1 MPIVPDQWPP
11 PTPGCGNSLV
21 VVCLCFLTW
30 HRVGPLR
37 SFYPLVLLSCFCSLQ
52 FHLSTTFLCARFIA
66 CGSRMSTSIDEFQD
80 YPGSNPFVS
89 NIPMCLLHCSW
100 PSHLYLQFHLSTTFL
115 CARFIARGSRMS
127 TSIDEFRD
135 YPGSIPF
142 VSNIPMCLL
151 HCSWLSHLYLY

>member
-1 MPIVPDQWPP
+1 MAS

-52 FHLSTTFLCARFIA
+52 FHLSTTFLC
-66 CGSRMSTSIDEFQD
+66 S
-80 YPGSNPFVS
+80 
-89 NIPMCLLHCSW
+89 
-100 PSHLYLQFHLSTTFL
+100 
-115 CARFIARGSRMS
+115 RFIARGSRMS

-135 YPGSIPF
+135 YPGSNPF

-151 HCSWLSHLYLY
+151 HCSWLSHLYLYWFSRSEIIQLYSICKPHSYVLASLLMALASQLLLISKKRDRSVLFHL

>member
-52 FHLSTTFLCARFIA
+52 FHLSTTFLC
-66 CGSRMSTSIDEFQD
+66 S
-80 YPGSNPFVS
+80 
-89 NIPMCLLHCSW
+89 
-100 PSHLYLQFHLSTTFL
+100 
-115 CARFIARGSRMS
+115 RFIARGSRMS

-151 HCSWLSHLYLY
+151 HCSWLSHLYLIDFRDQRSFSSIPFVRLIPMCLLHCSWLSSLYLY